1 MRSLSMTLR
10 AASFVLCTV
19 GVLGA
24 APALAQTSDDPLGD
38 DLDLDDILGTDDTQ
52 PNTVGEERAALLQE
66 PVQTELPPPP
76 PAKKRVIQT
85 IQKKNFMKL
94 TRYEVSPMVGFV
106 TNDPFI
112 NRYLLGGGFGYHI
125 TEIFAIEASGAFSP
139 DLGEGDWKPITEQI
153 INKNQVTPD
162 ISKIGFYGNL
172 NFQYSPIY
180 GKVAVMGRNI
190 ITFDVFGVFGTGV
203 VNTADDLTALDKEND
218 LEAQATA
225 NQLHP
230 TLNFGGGLRIILS
243 EGFAVRVEGRGVSYI
258 EVLEG
263 TTLEM
268 KNNFALLA
276 GASFF
281 FPGMD

>member
-1 MRSLSMTLR
+1 MRLDRL
-10 AASFVLCTV
+10 F
-19 GVLGA
+19 
-24 APALAQTSDDPLGD
+24 DP
-38 DLDLDDILGTDDTQ
+38 
-52 PNTVGEERAALLQE
+52 R
-66 PVQTELPPPP
+66 
-76 PAKKRVIQT
+76 
-85 IQKKNFMKL
+85 
-94 TRYEVSPMVGFV
+94 
-106 TNDPFI
+106 
-112 NRYLLGGGFGYHI
+112 
-125 TEIFAIEASGAFSP
+125 
-139 DLGEGDWKPITEQI
+139 
-153 INKNQVTPD
+153 
-162 ISKIGFYGNL
+162 
-172 NFQYSPIY
+172 
-180 GKVAVMGRNI
+180 
-190 ITFDVFGVFGTGV
+190 FDVFGVFGTGV

-268 KNNFALLA
+268 KNNVALLA